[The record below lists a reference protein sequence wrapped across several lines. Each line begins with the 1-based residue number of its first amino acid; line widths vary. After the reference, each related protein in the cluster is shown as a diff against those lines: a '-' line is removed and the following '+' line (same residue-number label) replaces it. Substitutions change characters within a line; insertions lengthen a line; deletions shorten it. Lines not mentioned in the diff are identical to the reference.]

1 MHPEDE
7 EHSEY
12 EEDSGNVEDSEDEED
27 SEYVVDSAD
36 EEDSEDEEHSEELI
50 RRARSI
56 KAKRL
61 FAEDRGR
68 QPYSYA
74 ELHFFV
80 LSSDVERPIEPEDC
94 DFEAARNEAADESS

>member
-12 EEDSGNVEDSEDEED
+12 EEDSENVEDSEDEED
-27 SEYVVDSAD
+27 SEV
-36 EEDSEDEEHSEELI
+36 EEHSEELI
-50 RRARSI
+50 RRARAI

-61 FAEDRGR
+61 FVEDRGR

-80 LSSDVERPIEPEDC
+80 LSDDVERPIEPEDC